1 MRREPEAV
9 LCITCLASLTGRG
22 ETEFGNEERSSLM
35 STLHTQLYMHNTEMT
50 KKPIWKAK
58 QGLGLLMM
66 THNDI
71 NQVHSEQAEI
81 YLISNQLI
89 PTR

>member
-1 MRREPEAV
+1 
-9 LCITCLASLTGRG
+9 
-22 ETEFGNEERSSLM
+22 M
-35 STLHTQLYMHNTEMT
+35 STLPTQLYMHNTEMT

-58 QGLGLLMM
+58 QALMM

-71 NQVHSEQAEI
+71 NHSASEQAEI
-81 YLISNQLI
+81 QQNLISNQLI